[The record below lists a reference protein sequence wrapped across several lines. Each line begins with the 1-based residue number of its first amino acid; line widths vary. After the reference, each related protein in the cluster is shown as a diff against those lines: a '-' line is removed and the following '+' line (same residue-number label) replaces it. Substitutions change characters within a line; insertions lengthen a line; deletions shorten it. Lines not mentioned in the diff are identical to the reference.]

1 MEGEVVIKD
10 TTGSPAPLGFLGL
23 GFAATFAGL
32 LNMGM
37 FSDATMVIAM
47 AITLGGFAQLFA
59 GIELWK
65 KGDTFAATAF
75 TAFALWWF
83 SYAYILL
90 VTSVGLFGAVMPVDA
105 TFATSLAWYLLFWG
119 IIASLLTFVTLAIG
133 VKLITIVFVFLDL
146 TFFTLALVN
155 FGVAILPI
163 AAIITLLLGLSS
175 LYLGVALVMDEVGSK
190 LIKFPVF

>member
-1 MEGEVVIKD
+1 MEGEVTIKD
-10 TTGSPAPLGFLGL
+10 TTASPAPLGFLGL

-37 FSDATMVIAM
+37 YSDATMVIAM

-65 KGDTFAATAF
+65 KGDTFGATAF

-83 SYAYILL
+83 SYAYILI
-90 VTSVGLFGAVMPVDA
+90 VTSVGLFGNVMAVDA

-119 IIASLLTFVTLAIG
+119 IIATLLTFVTLAIG

-155 FGVAILPI
+155 FGVAILPV
-163 AAIITLLLGLSS
+163 AAIVTLLLGLSS
-175 LYLGVALVMDEVGSK
+175 LYLGISLVMDEVGSK
-190 LIKFPVF
+190 LIKLPLF

>member
-1 MEGEVVIKD
+1 MEGEVTIKD
-10 TTGSPAPLGFLGL
+10 TTASPAPLGFLGL

-37 FSDATMVIAM
+37 FTDATMVIAM

-105 TFATSLAWYLLFWG
+105 TFAASLGWYLLFWG
-119 IIASLLTFVTLAIG
+119 IIATLLTFVTLAIG

-146 TFFTLALVN
+146 TFFSLALVN
-155 FGVAILPI
+155 FGVAILPV

-175 LYLGVALVMDEVGSK
+175 LYLGIALVMDEVGSK

>member
-1 MEGEVVIKD
+1 MEGEVTIKD

-59 GIELWK
+59 GLELWK

-90 VTSVGLFGAVMPVDA
+90 VTSVGLFGNVMPVDA

-119 IIASLLTFVTLAIG
+119 IIATLLTFVTLAIG

-155 FGVAILPI
+155 FGVAILPV

-175 LYLGVALVMDEVGSK
+175 LYLGIALVMDEVGSK

>member
-1 MEGEVVIKD
+1 MEGEVTIKD

-90 VTSVGLFGAVMPVDA
+90 VTSVGLFGNVMPVDA

-119 IIASLLTFVTLAIG
+119 IIATLLTFVTLAIG

>member
-1 MEGEVVIKD
+1 MEGEVTIKD
-10 TTGSPAPLGFLGL
+10 TTASPAPLGFLGL

-59 GIELWK
+59 GLELWK

-90 VTSVGLFGAVMPVDA
+90 VTSVGLFGNVMPVDA

-119 IIASLLTFVTLAIG
+119 IIATLLTFVTLAIG

-155 FGVAILPI
+155 FGVAILPV

-175 LYLGVALVMDEVGSK
+175 LYLGIALVMDEVGSK

>member
-1 MEGEVVIKD
+1 MEGEITIKD
-10 TTGSPAPLGFLGL
+10 TTASPAPLGFLGL

-37 FSDATMVIAM
+37 FSDATMVISM

-59 GIELWK
+59 GLELWK

-90 VTSVGLFGAVMPVDA
+90 ITSVGIFGDVMPVDA

-119 IIASLLTFVTLAIG
+119 IIATLLTFVTLAIG

-155 FGVAILPI
+155 FGVAILPL

-190 LIKFPVF
+190 PIKFPVF